1 MNGGKKVTFE
11 NKNNEDQGNTE
22 EYLTEDCIKG
32 GENQQDTGAEQ
43 EKPEETAEDNNLKAK
58 ADEYLQLLQ
67 RVQADFDNFRRRT
80 AQERQEAAKYCS
92 QRLATGLLPVLD
104 NFERALK
111 AEGEDLQGFRNGI
124 ELIYRQLRDV
134 LEKEGVKPMDA
145 VGSQFDPNLH
155 EAVMQEQSDQ
165 YDDNVVME
173 ELQKGYL
180 LADRVIRPAMV
191 KVAQK

>member
-32 GENQQDTGAEQ
+32 GENQQDTVAEQ
-43 EKPEETAEDNNLKAK
+43 ERPEETAEDNDLKAK

-111 AEGEDLQGFRNGI
+111 AEGEDLHGFRNGI

-191 KVAQK
+191 KVAQN